1 MSMFFKKKLS
11 ATYLIKNISIVLGLV
26 LVWRGLW
33 YALDWA
39 DTRFL
44 GGSHVW
50 SALGG
55 IILGLILLY
64 IPDKDFR
71 NIERL

>member
-1 MSMFFKKKLS
+1 MFFKKKLS
-11 ATYLIKNISIVLGLV
+11 PTYLVKNISIVLGLV

-33 YALDWA
+33 YALDWV
-39 DTRFL
+39 DMRFL